1 MGERRHTEIGAP
13 EDRIAIH
20 VGFVLTPRDID
31 LEPGS
36 WTRTHRSPKAILLAA
51 TSRVKSGKES
61 ARFLAF

>member
-36 WTRTHRSPKAILLAA
+36 WTRAHRSPTTIFLAP
-51 TSRVKSGKES
+51 SPRVKPGKMS
-61 ARFLAF
+61 TRFLAF